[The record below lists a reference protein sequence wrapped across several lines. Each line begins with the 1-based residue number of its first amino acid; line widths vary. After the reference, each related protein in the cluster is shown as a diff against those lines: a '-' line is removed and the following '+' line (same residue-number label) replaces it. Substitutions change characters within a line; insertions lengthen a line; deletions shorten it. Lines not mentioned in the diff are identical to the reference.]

1 MQKRFRS
8 KGIIFGILLMSK
20 RKWHVKQK
28 KKITLV
34 FFAYLT
40 KCFAEMATI
49 VITMSVKTWY
59 SGVTP
64 FLPFLACL
72 YFLTARLTITPTIHT
87 QPSILWPQWVQN
99 TPCTLSISMILICI
113 AIVYHHIVN
122 SLTKYKLRI
131 EQTACLCANTVG
143 PTVDNVH
150 ICASFENFFKIT
162 TTVKRLLRR
171 GVGGV

>member
-1 MQKRFRS
+1 MQRRFRS

-59 SGVTP
+59 LGVTP

-87 QPSILWPQWVQN
+87 
-99 TPCTLSISMILICI
+99 T
-113 AIVYHHIVN
+113 VN
-122 SLTKYKLRI
+122 SMTAVGAKYPLYFKYI
-131 EQTACLCANTVG
+131 NDIDMYCHCL
-143 PTVDNVH
+143 PSYH
-150 ICASFENFFKIT
+150 IYASFENFFKIT
-162 TTVKRLLRR
+162 TTVKILLRR

>member
-1 MQKRFRS
+1 
-8 KGIIFGILLMSK
+8 
-20 RKWHVKQK
+20 
-28 KKITLV
+28 
-34 FFAYLT
+34 
-40 KCFAEMATI
+40 
-49 VITMSVKTWY
+49 
-59 SGVTP
+59 
-64 FLPFLACL
+64 
-72 YFLTARLTITPTIHT
+72 
-87 QPSILWPQWVQN
+87 
-99 TPCTLSISMILICI
+99 MILICI